1 MESEKERNRRLYPEF
16 AELVDANRG
25 CITAAAILEDGE
37 LISGRMPPD
46 DYKLSWISA
55 DGWDSARKFAPPL
68 TKKKMEENR
77 CLPSNSPMH
86 PLLR

>member
-25 CITAAAILEDGE
+25 CITAAAIIEDGE

-46 DYKLSWISA
+46 DYKLAWLDA
-55 DGWDSARKFAPPL
+55 DHWRQAVDIVYVPS
-68 TKKKMEENR
+68 KMKEANKW
-77 CLPSNSPMH
+77 LSSNSPMH